1 VSIAAWT
8 LTAILGGIA
17 LFHALWGLGF
27 SVPAADRQAL
37 ALLVMGRPVMPGA
50 VACFVVA
57 AGVGVLGGLAV
68 LLGNGAVTSP
78 AGRLLLG
85 VAGYGAVAVF
95 ALRGIGGY
103 LPAFAAQFP
112 LEPFATM
119 NRLVYSPLCLLIA
132 GLFLV
137 VLRGR

>member
-1 VSIAAWT
+1 VSAAAWA

-37 ALLVMGRPVMPGA
+37 ALLVIGRPVMPGA

-57 AGVGVLGGLAV
+57 AAVGGLAGV
-68 LLGNGAVTSP
+68 AALLGSGLTLSP
-78 AGRLLLG
+78 VFRALLT

-119 NRLVYSPLCLLIA
+119 NRLAYSPLCLVIA
-132 GLFLV
+132 GLFVV

>member
-68 LLGNGAVTSP
+68 LLGSGAVTSP
-78 AGRLLLG
+78 AGRMLLG